1 MNREAF
7 KEIAGQL
14 PKDPGVYRFLD
25 GDGTILYVGKAKNLK
40 NRLSSYFVDSAKLPY
55 KTRVMVKNAA
65 DIEFT
70 IVHTEHDALLL
81 ENTLIKKHQPR
92 YNVML
97 KDDKSYTY
105 IVVKNEPFPRV
116 FFTRRVIRDGSTY
129 YGPYTS
135 KYGARIVLDMIR
147 NLFALRTCTLNLTD
161 KNIRAGKFKVC
172 LEYHIKNCMGP
183 CEALE
188 SEEAYM
194 EKIRQVKHMLSG
206 QFSEVKSHLKKQMKQ
221 CAEAMEFEQAHQ
233 LKVKLEA
240 LEDYHSK
247 SAVVSTRIK
256 DVDVFSI
263 ATEDD
268 FAYVNFLKVVNG
280 TIINSYTQE
289 LIKNLDQDDEDIL
302 AYAVWRLRER
312 FNSVAPELIAP
323 IKIPVY
329 EDGIKVTVPQR
340 GEKKTLLEMSEKN
353 VNYFIKLK
361 RQEEATRA
369 KKQTSAERILRT
381 LQKDLNMEAVPMH
394 IECFDNSNLQGA
406 HPVSSCVVFKNAKPS
421 KKDYRHFKIKSVEG
435 PNDFASMEEVVFRRY
450 RRLLDEG
457 ESLPQLIII
466 DGGKGQ
472 LSAAVSSLE
481 KLGIAERVTVIGIA
495 KRLEEIFFAGD
506 PVPLY
511 INKKS
516 ESLKLIQQARNEAH
530 RFAITFHRDQRSKA
544 FTQSALLDIPGI
556 GEKRADELLRHFG
569 SAKKVLNASE
579 DELAVILGPAQA
591 KKLHQYF
598 RDQDADNSDE
608 NE

>member
-7 KEIAGQL
+7 KEIAGKL

-25 GDGTILYVGKAKNLK
+25 SDGTILYVGKAKNLK
-40 NRLSSYFVDSAKLPY
+40 NRLNSYFVDSAKLPY

-129 YGPYTS
+129 FGPYTS

-263 ATEDD
+263 ATEED

-369 KKQTSAERILRT
+369 KKQTSTERILRT

-506 PVPLY
+506 SVPLY

-598 RDQDADNSDE
+598 RDQDADYGNE
-608 NE
+608 NA